1 VLEGGLGAAGT
12 QEFFSFV
19 DRVSPVT
26 RVCTYDRAGT
36 GSSDPR
42 PDDAG
47 PVTAG
52 LMASEI
58 HALLDAI
65 SVDAPVVIAAH
76 SYGGMPARAF
86 AGTYPGEVAG
96 LVLIDVSSEPE
107 IPLYRRLHAGPW
119 IDHDDRID
127 IGTTVKE
134 LSAAGGLDD
143 LPLVVVTAELIED
156 RWLATE
162 ATLAA
167 RAQTRLAGLSSN
179 RIHVVATGSGHL
191 VQRRR
196 SGRRRDRDPR
206 RHRGG
211 EERIAARGLP
221 GSVRRPG
228 RDVRPARRG
237 ALTHAGVAHLRTLE
251 VPPTLGRWPTR
262 SCSWTRRTSTK
273 ASSRSSERQW
283 ESSRGSSKRTR
294 LIRSR
299 IRSTS
304 ATMVAG

>member
-1 VLEGGLGAAGT
+1 MRTRRAAAALAILIPAACSREPSAPSPTPSQAPAIGRADIGGSELAYACRGEGEPTVVLEGGLGAAGT

-191 VQRRR
+191 VHDDVPDVVATAIRAVIEAAR
-196 SGRRRDRDPR
+196 SGSP
-206 RHRGG
+206 
-211 EERIAARGLP
+211 LP
-221 GSVRRPG
+221 DCREAFGDLAVTCVRPG
-228 RDVRPARRG
+228 
-237 ALTHAGVAHLRTLE
+237 E
-251 VPPTLGRWPTR
+251 VPSLTP
-262 SCSWTRRTSTK
+262 
-273 ASSRSSERQW
+273 A
-283 ESSRGSSKRTR
+283 
-294 LIRSR
+294 
-299 IRSTS
+299 
-304 ATMVAG
+304 